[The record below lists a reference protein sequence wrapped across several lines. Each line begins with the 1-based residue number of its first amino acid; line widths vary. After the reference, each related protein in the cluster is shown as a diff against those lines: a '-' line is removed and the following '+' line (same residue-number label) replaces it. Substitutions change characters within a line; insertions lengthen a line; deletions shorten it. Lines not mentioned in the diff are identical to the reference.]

1 MACRAASPGAAED
14 PKLQEVRP
22 PPVGTDSLRKVT
34 KLGRERAR
42 LRPELAGAD
51 WVNPRLPAAGQRGKA
66 GKYVARTRPRSMRP
80 NAHRAAH
87 QRWTARTRHQPKD
100 VTSSG
105 ATDLAA
111 RPGWCG
117 RDAPP

>member
-66 GKYVARTRPRSMRP
+66 GKYVARTRPRSMRSQCTSGRPPAVDGP
-80 NAHRAAH
+80 NA
-87 QRWTARTRHQPKD
+87 
-100 VTSSG
+100 
-105 ATDLAA
+105 
-111 RPGWCG
+111 
-117 RDAPP
+117 APTERCC